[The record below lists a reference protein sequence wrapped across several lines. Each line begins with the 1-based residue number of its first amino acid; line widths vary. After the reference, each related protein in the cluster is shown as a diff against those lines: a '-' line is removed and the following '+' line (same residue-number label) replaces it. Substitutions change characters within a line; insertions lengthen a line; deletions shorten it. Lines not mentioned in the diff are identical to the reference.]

1 MALFVT
7 TKRSNVRLG
16 EIVERREG
24 EFEGS
29 PVFRCI
35 VTWAATARGGPPPEV
50 GCQLLDARNHRRLE
64 ELLGRPV
71 EQMLDEW
78 HVFLPVPSRP
88 RRYARAMHRSIVH
101 PIKPSTEF
109 RDALGV
115 APYR

>member
-7 TKRSNVRLG
+7 SKRSNVRLG

-35 VTWAATARGGPPPEV
+35 VTWTATARGGPPPEV
-50 GCQLLDARNHRRLE
+50 SCQLLDARNHRRLE
-64 ELLGRPV
+64 QLLGRPV

-78 HVFLPVPSRP
+78 HVFFTGTFSTTPL
-88 RRYARAMHRSIVH
+88 RASHASLDCA
-101 PIKPSTEF
+101 S
-109 RDALGV
+109 D
-115 APYR
+115 